1 MERKRKEKVR
11 RGDQKPLAADHKGQ
25 KREGVTWLARE
36 NCLVHQWLRNPQ
48 AVFIF
53 ITRPS
58 YEENSMPGD
67 GKDEPAAKGYKE
79 VGSGG

>member
-1 MERKRKEKVR
+1 MSF
-11 RGDQKPLAADHKGQ
+11 GSAIQANLGLGHPLTAADKVLGY
-25 KREGVTWLARE
+25 TA
-36 NCLVHQWLRNPQ
+36 
-48 AVFIF
+48 AVRLTTGRPKVSSYRLPVIF